1 MKRGGGKNS
10 DRKDLRVTLF
20 RRPIKLGLRAK
31 ITLLIESLVV
41 LLVVITGIITTVR
54 EKDTLERELRKR
66 GFALAVELAKFT
78 ARPLIGND
86 LPTLR
91 RFVIH
96 TMEQDNVRYVFVLDP
111 QGKVIMHSDLAEV
124 GKIYRDE
131 VNVAAVESRE
141 SGFTHFSR
149 QGELHCDLFTPI
161 HVSDMKLGTVR
172 LGYSYAA
179 VENEIAI
186 ARQQILIIGLVT
198 TIVGGVAAYL
208 LAIFISSPIK
218 LITDATREVAA
229 GNLDTPLA
237 IERND
242 EIGVLADSFNKMTED
257 LRKTTIS
264 KDYVDNIIGS
274 MNDTLVVVD
283 LEAKITNVNRAACE
297 LLGYEEDELM
307 GKDIHLI
314 VPQEEEIFRGEGF
327 QRLLGQASVVNHE
340 LDYLTRSG
348 NRIPVLFSA
357 AVLQNKEGGVVGAV
371 VIAKDITERR
381 LAEEALRRSERE
393 LRFLSSQLLSAQ
405 ERERRRLSIE
415 LHDELGQ
422 ALMVFKLK
430 LRSIRQGLR
439 PEQTG
444 LQAACDGILGHINDV
459 SENVRRLSRDLS
471 PYILEDLG
479 LSAAIRWLVE
489 KSCMHS
495 NLESSL
501 EMTEL
506 EDLFTRERQITVYR
520 IVQECLTNVA
530 KHAQATHVSVTIR
543 KEDDLFFFRVA
554 DNGKGFDVKEVLDQ
568 DPRIKGLGLA
578 AMYERTRMLG
588 GSLDIWSEEGAGT
601 CITFTVPLDDGRHQ
615 Q

>member
-10 DRKDLRVTLF
+10 DRKDLRVILF

-78 ARPLIGND
+78 ARPLIGKD

-111 QGKVIMHSDLAEV
+111 QGKVIMHSDLTEV

-149 QGELHCDLFTPI
+149 QGELHCDLFAPI

-179 VENEIAI
+179 VENEIAK

-307 GKDIHLI
+307 GKDINLI

-327 QRLLGQASVVNHE
+327 QRLLGQASVVNQE

-371 VIAKDITERR
+371 VIARDITERR

-430 LRSIRQGLR
+430 LRSIRQGLQ

-444 LQAACDGILGHINDV
+444 LQAACEGILGHINDV

-495 NLESSL
+495 NLKSYL

-554 DNGKGFDVKEVLDQ
+554 DNGKGFDIKEVLDQ
-568 DPRIKGLGLA
+568 DPRTKGLGLA

-601 CITFTVPLDDGRHQ
+601 CITFTVPLDDGRRQ